1 MALDF
6 SGFGGAGN
14 DPSVMGWGDTQ
25 DTDYSTAP
33 LSSGL
38 PANVVDTPR
47 SDGITFDGILSG
59 VSATADTLFNTF
71 GKIYSLQSSVENAK
85 FQRTVNAA
93 NLELKQA
100 QTMGSIDIQRA
111 AIDANLAIEKARAA
125 RATNDAL
132 TQVNSGSAGFIVQ
145 NGKISPLMIL
155 GGLALI
161 GGLVYFR
168 RGK

>member
-1 MALDF
+1 MTLDL
-6 SGFGGAGN
+6 GAWNTQSEYWTPEGAQN
-14 DPSVMGWGDTQ
+14 ADLPSQ
-25 DTDYSTAP
+25 P
-33 LSSGL
+33 LSDGV
-38 PANVVDTPR
+38 PANVVDVPR

-93 NLELKQA
+93 NQELKQA
-100 QTMGSIDIQRA
+100 QAMGSIDIQRA

-132 TQVNSGSAGFIVQ
+132 AQVNSGSAGFIVQ
-145 NGKISPLMIL
+145 NGKVSPMIIL

-161 GGLVYFR
+161 GAVLYFR